1 MSSAGAGSRPWPVFM
16 RSFSHLFFLALVLG
30 RAPAWS
36 SPDTLA
42 PAAPSTT
49 LTLSAAL
56 QRTAELS
63 PDLRVRR
70 YDERAAEALI
80 EQAGLR
86 PNPTLD
92 VSVENVLGTG
102 ATRGLDRLEGTVQ
115 ASQTIERG
123 GKRERRIELAQ
134 NEHLVALSQ
143 TRSQRADLL
152 ASTAFAYLEVV
163 AAERAVDQARE
174 LLTLAGET
182 QGAVESRVRAA
193 MSSAADLA
201 RSRSSWALARAELA
215 QNEATA
221 ASARAA
227 LAATWGGSFSPE
239 ETLQRLAGIPEALPS
254 LENRLL
260 ALPQNPRLTQQQ
272 AAIDSRRA
280 TLKLEQAQLTQDL
293 SVGGGI
299 RFFREGSDAAFVA
312 GVSVPLPLRHKNQ
325 GAIRAARESLA
336 GAESTLLA
344 LETSLRTSIEAA
356 WRDLAQAH
364 HTAQSLQRD
373 ALPPS
378 EEAYSLVREAYEQG
392 RVPFFEVL
400 DAQREVL
407 ALRRS
412 IREQEIAYARA
423 QIRLDALT
431 DPAFTATL
439 QMLVSP

>member
-1 MSSAGAGSRPWPVFM
+1 M
-16 RSFSHLFFLALVLG
+16 RSFSHFFLLALVLG
-30 RAPAWS
+30 RVPAWS
-36 SPDTLA
+36 SPDAL
-42 PAAPSTT
+42 PARASSNT
-49 LTLSAAL
+49 LTLSAAF
-56 QRTAELS
+56 QRTTELS
-63 PDLRVRR
+63 PDLRARR

-86 PNPTLD
+86 PNPTLE

-102 ATRGLDRLEGTVQ
+102 ATRGLDRLEGTLQ

-134 NEHLVALSQ
+134 NEHHVALLQ

-152 ASTAFAYLEVV
+152 AATALAYLEVV
-163 AAERAVDQARE
+163 AAERAVEQARE
-174 LLTLAGET
+174 LLTLASET
-182 QGAVESRVRAA
+182 QSAVEARVRGA
-193 MSSAADLA
+193 MGSAADLA
-201 RSRSSWALARAELA
+201 RSRSARALAQAELA
-215 QNEATA
+215 QTEAAA

-239 ETLQRLAGIPEALPS
+239 EAVQRLSGIPEAVPS

-280 TLKLEQAQLTQDL
+280 TLKLEQAQVTQDL
-293 SVGGGI
+293 SVGGGV

-344 LETSLRTSIEAA
+344 IETALRISIEAA

-364 HTAQSLQRD
+364 QTAQSLQRD

-378 EEAYSLVREAYEQG
+378 EEAYSLVRDAYEQG

-400 DAQREVL
+400 DAQRELL
-407 ALRRS
+407 ALKRS
-412 IREQEIAYARA
+412 IRDQEIAYARA

-431 DPAFTATL
+431 DSAFTATL